1 MDNEDLE
8 CVDDRDV
15 RFSWDEEKN
24 QVLIN
29 NPNRK
34 ISFERI
40 VELIEEG
47 CVLDILEHENQIEYS
62 GQKVFILNID
72 DYAYR
77 VPFRE
82 IDNKVFLITAIP
94 SRKMTKKYLKTK

>member
-8 CVDDRDV
+8 YVDDRDV

-24 QVLIN
+24 QGLIN
-29 NPNRK
+29 NQDRK

-47 CVLDILEHENQIEYS
+47 CVLDILEHENQIEYA
-62 GQKVFILNID
+62 GQKVFILNVD
-72 DYAYR
+72 GYAYR

-82 IDNKVFLITAIP
+82 IDDKIFLITAFP
-94 SRKMTKKYLKTK
+94 SRKMTKKYLNS